1 MHDKFGKDLVI
12 LSVNLDDPAMGNL
25 RERSAKVLTIEKAPF
40 ITLGGA
46 SKDDINAIVDEWK
59 VQLLPRNVFYDREGK
74 VAQEIEG
81 GDADEL
87 NKAAEKLLKLK

>member
-12 LSVNLDDPAMGNL
+12 LSVNLDDPKSGNL
-25 RERSAKVLTIEKAPF
+25 RERAAKVLTLEKAPF

-74 VAQEIEG
+74 IAQEIEG
-81 GDADEL
+81 GDTEEL
-87 NKAAEKLLKLK
+87 TRAAQKLLQPK

>member
-12 LSVNLDDPAMGNL
+12 ISVNLDDPASGNL
-25 RERSAKVLTIEKAPF
+25 RDRAAKVLTIEKAPF
-40 ITLGGA
+40 ITVGGA

-59 VQLLPRNVFYDREGK
+59 VQLLPRNIFYDREGK
-74 VAQEIEG
+74 IAQEIEG

-87 NKAAEKLLKLK
+87 TKAAQKLLQQK

>member
-12 LSVNLDDPAMGNL
+12 ISVNLDDPTMGNL
-25 RERSAKVLTIEKAPF
+25 RERAVKVLTVEKAPF

-59 VQLLPRNVFYDREGK
+59 VQLIPRNVFYDRDGK
-74 VAQEIEG
+74 IAQEIEG
-81 GDADEL
+81 GDPDEL
-87 NKAAEKLLKLK
+87 NKAAEKLLQKK

>member
-1 MHDKFGKDLVI
+1 MHNKFGKDLVI
-12 LSVNLDDPAMGNL
+12 LSVNLDDPLMGDF
-25 RERSAKVLTIEKAPF
+25 RDRAAKVLAIEKAPF

-46 SKDDINAIVDEWK
+46 SKDEINAIVDEWK

-81 GDADEL
+81 GDPEEL
-87 NKAAEKLLKLK
+87 NKAAQKLLKKD

>member
-1 MHDKFGKDLVI
+1 MHHKFGKDLVI
-12 LSVNLDDPAMGNL
+12 ISVNLDDPASGDL
-25 RERSAKVLTIEKAPF
+25 RQRAAKVLTVEKAPF

-46 SKDDINAIVDEWK
+46 SEKDINTIVDEWK

-81 GDADEL
+81 GDTEEL
-87 NKAAEKLLKLK
+87 NKAAQKLLQPK